1 MNFLDPKVLF
11 RELEA
16 ALIYFDEAEG
26 DSEEKEVILEQISG
40 MILMLEAAK
49 NLDIQELKI
58 KQLEMVRDNVQNL
71 QLVKIAETGSDFF
84 GEITYDTK
92 RYD

>member
-1 MNFLDPKVLF
+1 MNFLNPETLY

-26 DSEEKEVILEQISG
+26 DSDEKGVILEQISG
-40 MILMLEAAK
+40 MILMLEATK
-49 NLDIQELKI
+49 NLDIEELKI

-71 QLVKIAETGSDFF
+71 QLVKIAETGTDFF
-84 GEITYDTK
+84 GGITYDTK